1 MIESVK
7 SANSPVNEP
16 VNVDVKL
23 GINKFHVDEGHP
35 HIIIREH
42 PDMAAFHTLT
52 LACPAGLYKLQ
63 PDGTIRFDYA
73 GCLECGTCRILC
85 RDSVLDEWNYP
96 RGTFGVEYRYG

>member
-1 MIESVK
+1 MTEPVK

-52 LACPAGLYKLQ
+52 LACPAG
-63 PDGTIRFDYA
+63 
-73 GCLECGTCRILC
+73 RI
-85 RDSVLDEWNYP
+85 
-96 RGTFGVEYRYG
+96 